1 MFQRAAT
8 RARRRHCSTAAS
20 SRLPG
25 NLQTGIRGGDYWGI
39 SSLVLPFGPTRSER
53 RNYSNYQE
61 NGSWKNRRKRGKS
74 DQLKQKHLIRGQH
87 RIHWSPCER
96 VKGSLAD
103 APLITFQLMGCVAL
117 LQLHLEPRH
126 CDCQGHIWWKHD
138 EAAVYL
144 PPHFPSAH
152 PPFSLAPHFLCLF
165 LLAQRAIA
173 EFLITRGT
181 AELIE
186 HSAGPNFT

>member
-1 MFQRAAT
+1 MLWTPQLQQL
-8 RARRRHCSTAAS
+8 
-20 SRLPG
+20 SRKRLMK
-25 NLQTGIRGGDYWGI
+25 T
-39 SSLVLPFGPTRSER
+39 
-53 RNYSNYQE
+53 
-61 NGSWKNRRKRGKS
+61 NRRKRGKS
-74 DQLKQKHLIRGQH
+74 DQLKQKHLIGGQH

-96 VKGSLAD
+96 VKGSLAE
-103 APLITFQLMGCVAL
+103 APIITFQLMGCVAL
-117 LQLHLEPRH
+117 LQLHLQPRH

-144 PPHFPSAH
+144 PLPPHFPSAR
-152 PPFSLAPHFLCLF
+152 PPFNLAPHFLCLF
-165 LLAQRAIA
+165 LLAQRGIA